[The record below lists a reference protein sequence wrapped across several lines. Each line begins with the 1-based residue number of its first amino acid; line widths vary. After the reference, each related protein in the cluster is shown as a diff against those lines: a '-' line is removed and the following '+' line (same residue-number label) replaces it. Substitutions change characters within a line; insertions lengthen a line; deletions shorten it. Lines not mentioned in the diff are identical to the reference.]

1 MKKLFFG
8 VLCAMFMV
16 SAASAVM
23 ADENAVK
30 MMEKEKNSDQMM
42 AQDTNATQNI
52 DENSTKN

>member
-8 VLCAMFMV
+8 VLCAMFIL
-16 SAASAVM
+16 SASSAVM

-30 MMEKEKNSDQMM
+30 MMEKEKNSAQMM